1 MRALNERPKPAT
13 RSRRER
19 TSLSSFRVKR
29 SAAKWN
35 RGLSIDVAQVNRLLD
50 EARVLSAES
59 LQEAYRALPDP
70 PSACTECGA
79 CTPRCPFG
87 VDVVARMREAV
98 ALFEGASG
106 LGTF

>member
-1 MRALNERPKPAT
+1 MRAFNARAMHHSGPKKP
-13 RSRRER
+13 
-19 TSLSSFRVKR
+19 SLLSFQVKR

-59 LQEAYRALPDP
+59 LQEAYRALPNP

-87 VDVVARMREAV
+87 VDVVARMRETV
-98 ALFEGASG
+98 ATFDGARVSG
-106 LGTF
+106 TV